1 MLGLAAYNAGPCAVR
16 RYNGI
21 PAYEETRAYVQAVLD
36 RGRSVADAQVRRGT
50 EPLQRPSARRGRDG
64 RC

>member
-1 MLGLAAYNAGPCAVR
+1 MLALAGYNGGPGAVR

-21 PAYEETRAYVQAVLD
+21 PPYKETRAYVQAVLD
-36 RGRSVADAQVRRGT
+36 RGRSVADAQAPA
-50 EPLQRPSARRGRDG
+50 EQDPSRDRALAAGRDG